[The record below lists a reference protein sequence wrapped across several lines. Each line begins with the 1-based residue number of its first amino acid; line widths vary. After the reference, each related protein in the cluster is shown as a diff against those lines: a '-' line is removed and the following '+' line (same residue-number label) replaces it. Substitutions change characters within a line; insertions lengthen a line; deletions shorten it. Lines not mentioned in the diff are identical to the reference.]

1 MVINNMKRFIARKR
15 VNYNKIKMV
24 LILIT
29 ILLSTMLSIKIFK
42 GSPNIDVAN
51 NLISDSLNYS
61 NDLSFLDIINFN
73 LSGPETILKSTF
85 SGIEIAED
93 IKKVYS
99 DNGNNKEN
107 NDKVNDTKKEPVL
120 YIYNTHQTEEYVSSS
135 LANYNITPTV
145 YMAGNILKQELEKY
159 NVYSVVEDENIKT
172 VLNEHG
178 WGYKDSYSASR
189 LWLEKT
195 KEKYPTIKYYLD
207 LHRDSVSLTANIN
220 NKSYARIMYV
230 LGMNYDGYENNEA
243 LMVKLNE
250 YTKEKYPGLSRD
262 ILYAKKNTFNQDF
275 SGNLFL
281 IEVGG
286 NNNNFNEVY
295 NSVLALAEIIGN
307 VIGSE
312 N

>member
-1 MVINNMKRFIARKR
+1 MKRFIARKR

>member
-1 MVINNMKRFIARKR
+1 MKRFIARKR
-15 VNYNKIKMV
+15 VNYNRIK
-24 LILIT
+24 LIALLII
-29 ILLSTMLSIKIFK
+29 ILVGTMLTIKIFK
-42 GSPNIDVAN
+42 GSPNIDIAN

-85 SGIEIAED
+85 SGVEMVED

-99 DNGNNKEN
+99 DSGDNKEN
-107 NDKVNDTKKEPVL
+107 NDKVNDNKKDPIL

-135 LANYNITPTV
+135 LVNYNITPTV
-145 YMAGNILKQELEKY
+145 YMAANILKQELEKY
-159 NVYSVVEDENIKT
+159 NVYSVVEDENIKK
-172 VLNEHG
+172 VLNEHN
-178 WGYKDSYSASR
+178 WVYKDSYSASR
-189 LWLEKT
+189 LWLERA
-195 KEKYPTIKYYLD
+195 KEKYPSIKYYLD

-243 LMVKLNE
+243 LMVKLND
-250 YTKEKYPGLSRD
+250 YTKEKYPGLTRD

-275 SGNLFL
+275 NENVFL
-281 IEVGG
+281 VEVGG

-295 NSVLALAEIIGN
+295 NSVIALAEIIGN

>member
-1 MVINNMKRFIARKR
+1 
-15 VNYNKIKMV
+15 
-24 LILIT
+24 
-29 ILLSTMLSIKIFK
+29 
-42 GSPNIDVAN
+42 
-51 NLISDSLNYS
+51 
-61 NDLSFLDIINFN
+61 
-73 LSGPETILKSTF
+73 
-85 SGIEIAED
+85 
-93 IKKVYS
+93 
-99 DNGNNKEN
+99 
-107 NDKVNDTKKEPVL
+107 
-120 YIYNTHQTEEYVSSS
+120 
-135 LANYNITPTV
+135 
-145 YMAGNILKQELEKY
+145 MAANILKKELEKY
-159 NVYSVVEDENIKT
+159 NVYSVVEDENIKM

-178 WGYKDSYSASR
+178 WSYNNSYNASR
-189 LWLEKT
+189 LWLERT
-195 KEKYPTIKYYLD
+195 KERYPTIKYYLD
-207 LHRDSVSLTANIN
+207 LHRDSVSLTAKIN

-250 YTKEKYPGLSRD
+250 YTKEKYPGLTRD

-275 SGNLFL
+275 SGNVFL

>member
-1 MVINNMKRFIARKR
+1 MKRFIARKR
-15 VNYNKIKMV
+15 VNYNRIK
-24 LILIT
+24 LIALMII
-29 ILLSTMLSIKIFK
+29 ILVCTMLSIKIFK
-42 GSPNIDVAN
+42 GSPDIDIAN

-85 SGIEIAED
+85 SGVEMVED

-99 DNGNNKEN
+99 DSGDNKEN
-107 NDKVNDTKKEPVL
+107 NDKVNDNKKDPIL

-172 VLNEHG
+172 VLNEHN
-178 WGYKDSYSASR
+178 WVYKDSYSASR
-189 LWLEKT
+189 LWLERT
-195 KEKYPTIKYYLD
+195 KEKYPSIKYYLD
-207 LHRDSVSLTANIN
+207 LHRDSVSLTTNIN
-220 NKSYARIMYV
+220 NKNYARIMYV

-243 LMVKLNE
+243 LIVKLNE

-275 SGNLFL
+275 SDNVFL

-286 NNNNFNEVY
+286 NNSNFNEVY
-295 NSVLALAEIIGN
+295 NSILALAEIIGN

>member
-1 MVINNMKRFIARKR
+1 MKRFIARKR
-15 VNYNKIKMV
+15 VNYNRIK
-24 LILIT
+24 LIALLII
-29 ILLSTMLSIKIFK
+29 ILVGTMLSIKIFK
-42 GSPNIDVAN
+42 GSPNIDIAN

-85 SGIEIAED
+85 SGVEMVED

-99 DNGNNKEN
+99 DSGDNKEN
-107 NDKVNDTKKEPVL
+107 NDKVNDNKKDPIL
-120 YIYNTHQTEEYVSSS
+120 YIYNTHQTEEYVSNS

-172 VLNEHG
+172 VLNEHN
-178 WGYKDSYSASR
+178 WVYKDSYSASR
-189 LWLEKT
+189 LWLERT

-207 LHRDSVSLTANIN
+207 LHRDSVSLTTNIN

-275 SGNLFL
+275 SGNVFL

-295 NSVLALAEIIGN
+295 NSILALAEIIGN

>member
-1 MVINNMKRFIARKR
+1 MKRFIARKR
-15 VNYNKIKMV
+15 VNYNRIK
-24 LILIT
+24 LIALLII
-29 ILLSTMLSIKIFK
+29 ILVGTMLTIKIFK
-42 GSPNIDVAN
+42 GSPNIDIAN

-85 SGIEIAED
+85 SGVEMVED

-99 DNGNNKEN
+99 DSGDNKEN
-107 NDKVNDTKKEPVL
+107 NDKVNDNKKDPIL

-135 LANYNITPTV
+135 LVNYNITPTV
-145 YMAGNILKQELEKY
+145 YMAANILKQELEKY
-159 NVYSVVEDENIKT
+159 NVYSVVEDENIKK
-172 VLNEHG
+172 VLNEHN
-178 WGYKDSYSASR
+178 WVYKDSYSASR
-189 LWLEKT
+189 LWLERA
-195 KEKYPTIKYYLD
+195 KEKYPSIKYYLD

-243 LMVKLNE
+243 LMVKLND
-250 YTKEKYPGLSRD
+250 YTKEKYPGLTRD

-275 SGNLFL
+275 SGNVFL

>member
-1 MVINNMKRFIARKR
+1 M
-15 VNYNKIKMV
+15 
-24 LILIT
+24 
-29 ILLSTMLSIKIFK
+29 
-42 GSPNIDVAN
+42 
-51 NLISDSLNYS
+51 
-61 NDLSFLDIINFN
+61 DIINFN
-73 LSGPETILKSTF
+73 LKGPESIIENTF
-85 SGIEIAED
+85 ATVINEKNIKNNSEI
-93 IKKVYS
+93 
-99 DNGNNKEN
+99 KEN
-107 NDKVNDTKKEPVL
+107 KDKNIVKTDPIL

-145 YMAGNILKQELEKY
+145 YMAANILKKELEKY
-159 NVYSVVEDENIKT
+159 NVYSVVEDENIKM

-178 WGYKDSYSASR
+178 WSYNNSYNASR
-189 LWLEKT
+189 LWLERT
-195 KEKYPTIKYYLD
+195 KERYPTIKYYLD
-207 LHRDSVSLTANIN
+207 LHRDSVSLNVNIN

-275 SGNLFL
+275 SGNVFL

>member
-1 MVINNMKRFIARKR
+1 MI
-15 VNYNKIKMV
+15 
-24 LILIT
+24 ILV
-29 ILLSTMLSIKIFK
+29 SASLSIKIFK
-42 GSPNIDVAN
+42 GSPNIDIAN

-61 NDLSFLDIINFN
+61 NDLSFLDIITFN
-73 LSGPETILKSTF
+73 LTGPETILKSTF
-85 SGIEIAED
+85 SGVEMVED

-99 DNGNNKEN
+99 DSGDNKEN
-107 NDKVNDTKKEPVL
+107 NDKVNDNKNEPIL

-145 YMAGNILKQELEKY
+145 YMAANILKQELEKY
-159 NVYSVVEDENIKT
+159 NVYSVVEDENIKK
-172 VLNEHG
+172 VLNEHN
-178 WGYKDSYSASR
+178 WVYKDSYSASR
-189 LWLEKT
+189 LWLERA
-195 KEKYPTIKYYLD
+195 KEKYPSIKYYLD

-243 LMVKLNE
+243 LMVKLND
-250 YTKEKYPGLSRD
+250 YTKEKYPGLTRD

-275 SGNLFL
+275 SGNVFL

>member
-1 MVINNMKRFIARKR
+1 M
-15 VNYNKIKMV
+15 
-24 LILIT
+24 
-29 ILLSTMLSIKIFK
+29 FK
-42 GSPNIDVAN
+42 NGTNIDIAN

-85 SGIEIAED
+85 SGIEMAED

-99 DNGNNKEN
+99 DSGDNKEN
-107 NDKVNDTKKEPVL
+107 NDKVNDSKKEPIL

-159 NVYSVVEDENIKT
+159 NIYSVVEDENIKT

-178 WGYKDSYSASR
+178 WSYKDSYNASR
-189 LWLEKT
+189 LWLERT
-195 KEKYPTIKYYLD
+195 KERYPTIKYYLD

-230 LGMNYDGYENNEA
+230 LGMNYDGYEKNEA

-262 ILYAKKNTFNQDF
+262 ILYAKKNIFNQDF
-275 SGNLFL
+275 SGNVFL

-295 NSVLALAEIIGN
+295 NSILALAEIIGN
-307 VIGSE
+307 VIGSD

>member
-1 MVINNMKRFIARKR
+1 MKRFIARKR
-15 VNYNKIKMV
+15 VNYNRIK
-24 LILIT
+24 LIALLII
-29 ILLSTMLSIKIFK
+29 ILVGTMLTIKIFK
-42 GSPNIDVAN
+42 GSPNIDIAN

-85 SGIEIAED
+85 SGVEMVED

-99 DNGNNKEN
+99 DSGDNKEN
-107 NDKVNDTKKEPVL
+107 NDKVNDNKKDPIL

-172 VLNEHG
+172 VLNEHN
-178 WGYKDSYSASR
+178 WVYKDSYSASR
-189 LWLEKT
+189 LWLERT

-275 SGNLFL
+275 SGNVFL

-295 NSVLALAEIIGN
+295 NSILALAEIIGN

>member
-1 MVINNMKRFIARKR
+1 MVTNDMKRFITRKK
-15 VNYNKIKMV
+15 VNYNGFKVVV
-24 LILIT
+24 LLVV
-29 ILLSTMLSIKIFK
+29 ILLSTILSIKIFK
-42 GSPNIDVAN
+42 GSTNIDVAN

-99 DNGNNKEN
+99 DNGDNKEN
-107 NDKVNDTKKEPVL
+107 NENKKEPIL

-172 VLNEHG
+172 VLNEHN
-178 WGYKDSYSASR
+178 WVYKDSYSASR
-189 LWLEKT
+189 LWLERT
-195 KEKYPTIKYYLD
+195 KEKYPSIKYYLD

-250 YTKEKYPGLSRD
+250 YTKEKYPGLTRD

-275 SGNLFL
+275 SGNVFL

-295 NSVLALAEIIGN
+295 NSILALAEIIGN